1 MSQITRRD
9 FVGKSVAGAA
19 GLAAVASWP
28 AVGRAAAANE
38 KVVLALIGA
47 GGRGQDLMRQM
58 AARPDAACKYVCD
71 AEEPRGAAFAKEVE
85 KIQGSPAK
93 HVKDMREALDDKGLD
108 AVVVATPEQWH
119 ALATIWAC
127 QAGKDVYVE
136 KCISRKVEEGR
147 KMVEA
152 AQKHK
157 RVVQAGT
164 QSRTSAYVASARQYI
179 QEGKLGKVFLVKVF
193 FMQPNLVYGGY
204 PIQKQPDS
212 GPPQGLD
219 WDLWL
224 GPAPEKPY
232 SPHRHRQWYG
242 YWDYSGGNL
251 SDAIHSLD
259 VARAAIGDPPH
270 PKAVNCYGGRW
281 QYDDG
286 GEMPDCQIVT
296 YEFDKL
302 AMTLQQTGFSKYT
315 TKEVPEVRYGDKFP
329 HWPLDACHVE
339 IYGTEQLMYLGR
351 HGSGWQAVVAGGE
364 VVAGQPGRW
373 GDPTAIEDFIDCIRT
388 RREPKANILQ
398 GHLSACL
405 EHLANIAYRT
415 GNQKLVFDGQAEKFV
430 GNDQA
435 NQQLKAAGRKQ
446 YRIPD
451 EV

>member
-19 GLAAVASWP
+19 GVAAVAAVP
-28 AVGRAAAANE
+28 AFAGAEPVSE

-58 AARPDAACKYVCD
+58 AARPDVTCKYVCD
-71 AEEPRGAAFAKEVE
+71 AEEPRGAAFAKQLE

-93 HVKDMREALDDKGLD
+93 HVKDMRRALDDKGVD

-152 AQKHK
+152 ARKHK

-164 QSRTSAYVASARQYI
+164 QSRTAAYTASARQYI

-193 FMQPNLVYGGY
+193 FMQPNYVYGGY
-204 PIQKQPDS
+204 PIRQQPGS
-212 GPPQGLD
+212 GPPKGLD

-259 VARAAIGDPPH
+259 LARMALGDPPH

-286 GEMPDCQIVT
+286 GEMPDCQVVT

-302 AMTLQQTGFSKYT
+302 AMTLEQTGFSKYPRKT
-315 TKEVPEVRYGDKFP
+315 GPEIRMGDKFP
-329 HWPLDACHVE
+329 YWPLDATRVE

-351 HGSGWQAVVAGGE
+351 HGNGWQAVVAGGE
-364 VVAGQPGRW
+364 VVAGQPGRQ
-373 GDPTAIEDFIDCIRT
+373 GDPTAIQDFIDCIRT
-388 RREPKANILQ
+388 RREPKAGILQ

-415 GNQKLVFDGQAEKFV
+415 GNQKLVFDGRAEKFV
-430 GNDQA
+430 GNDEANRYLQA
-435 NQQLKAAGRKQ
+435 AARKQ